1 VDGLTVAYR
10 SAAGSLRAC
19 REISFRVPAGR
30 TAALVGETGSG
41 KSSAVLALC
50 RLLPGNGDV
59 LAGRVGL
66 AGLTGLAGL
75 ADGAPTDLLGLS
87 ERAMRQV
94 RGRDIGY
101 VPQQPMAAFNPTA
114 TIGRQV
120 AEPLLLHEG
129 LSYRKALPRVAEA
142 LAEMGIHE
150 VDRVVRS
157 YPHELSGGMLQRAM
171 LATALI
177 CRPKLVVADEPTSA
191 LDVTVQRQIIA
202 LLRRV
207 QREHH
212 TALLIVTHDL
222 SVVAQLADEVVVLY
236 AGRVVEAGRR
246 EDVTGAPRH
255 PYTAALLR
263 AMVTGAAEHKRP
275 LPALLGDPLSAVQ
288 VDTETGCPFR
298 YRCPNAQD
306 DCAAAFPAERTDPA
320 GHRFACHHPLETVGA
335 STVDAPTVNTMDE
348 STVDAGG
355 GSA

>member
-1 VDGLTVAYR
+1 
-10 SAAGSLRAC
+10 
-19 REISFRVPAGR
+19 
-30 TAALVGETGSG
+30 
-41 KSSAVLALC
+41 
-50 RLLPGNGDV
+50 
-59 LAGRVGL
+59 
-66 AGLTGLAGL
+66 
-75 ADGAPTDLLGLS
+75 
-87 ERAMRQV
+87 
-94 RGRDIGY
+94 
-101 VPQQPMAAFNPTA
+101 
-114 TIGRQV
+114 
-120 AEPLLLHEG
+120 
-129 LSYRKALPRVAEA
+129 
-142 LAEMGIHE
+142 
-150 VDRVVRS
+150 VVRS

-263 AMVTGAAEHKRP
+263 AMVTGRPSTSSHCPHCWATRSARCRWTPRPAARSGTAARTPRTTARRRSRP
-275 LPALLGDPLSAVQ
+275 SAP
-288 VDTETGCPFR
+288 TRPGTG
-298 YRCPNAQD
+298 
-306 DCAAAFPAERTDPA
+306 
-320 GHRFACHHPLETVGA
+320 FACHHPLETVGA